1 MANFL
6 KLGAETCDLM
16 SFVRFWSSLYSYGD
30 DDYLAHIRL
39 GEELRREDVRALLR
53 WKAGARHAA
62 RARKVADKVD
72 LVALNTFRARSV
84 VEDADIEDFFL
95 RTAKPTTRT
104 GIIWPITICH
114 LARPHDVPIYDVNVW
129 HAWGFIE
136 GWLEPR
142 HLSQVPIKFGTYLG
156 GYRPFFLQLQS
167 DLDRHGPDSA
177 LRNLDRALFRFGQF
191 MKSQLGRKLALGG

>member
-6 KLGAETCDLM
+6 KLGAETCDLV
-16 SFVRFWSSLYSYGD
+16 SFVRYWSNLYSYGD
-30 DDYLAHIRL
+30 DDYLAHIRV
-39 GEELRREDVRALLR
+39 GEELRREDVRGLLR

-62 RARKVADKVD
+62 RAREVADRVD
-72 LVALNTFRARSV
+72 LAALNNFRARSV
-84 VEDADIEDFFL
+84 VDEADIEEFFV

-129 HAWGFIE
+129 HAWGFVD

-142 HLSQVPIKFGTYLG
+142 HLGQVPVRFSAYLI
-156 GYRPFFLQLQS
+156 GYRPFFLQLQN
-167 DLDRHGPDSA
+167 DLDHQDSDST
-177 LRNLDRALFRFGQF
+177 LRDLDRALFRFGQF
-191 MKSQLGRKLALGG
+191 IKSQLGRRVSLDD